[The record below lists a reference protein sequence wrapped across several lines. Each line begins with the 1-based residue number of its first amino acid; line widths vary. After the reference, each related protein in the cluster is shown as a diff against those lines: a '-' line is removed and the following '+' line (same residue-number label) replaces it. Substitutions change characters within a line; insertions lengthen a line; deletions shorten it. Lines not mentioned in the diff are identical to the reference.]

1 MSGLEG
7 KLLEIQGYWLREAKS
22 RAGESLRNVVSGV
35 LTQLYVEPGQFI
47 LEFLQNA
54 EDALM
59 EARRMGLVRN
69 EEERYFK
76 IELYKDKVVI
86 SHDGKPFD
94 ERDLEGLCGIRSNKK
109 PALGYKGFIGIG
121 WKSVFLVSNR
131 VEVHSEGLFFEFN
144 RDYWRSELAKGV
156 LDRYGLK
163 PEDVIW
169 QLTPIPIQPTT
180 PVSKETKFVVHLDE
194 ARYESVARIVGE
206 LGPSLFL
213 FLDSIN
219 KVKIENYVEG
229 KNKVIEWFVKSEEE
243 FENAK
248 VRKVNVMVAEDG
260 VSTSHKFIVFK
271 KEFEVPEDVRKDPV
285 TVNAKRGDVVKR
297 EVALAFSL
305 DPATDDLRP
314 LEEKQ
319 QFWGMYSF
327 LPLYEVRTGLRFL
340 VQADFIVHP
349 GRRYLHVEAKWN
361 RWLMECAAELA
372 RIAIEYLRK
381 KYKKSYLTVFA
392 HHELNEE
399 VYKRLIEPT
408 IVSTISKVLS
418 DPVVLCYRDH
428 EVKLGNVVEASE
440 EIFELIKHG
449 LFSEDE
455 LKHIFGDE
463 KHILDPDF
471 KLGEYSYRVRHLGL
485 PDILNEKLIRAKM
498 EKSFEEAVIFLSETY
513 KMLYNKY
520 KNYRYVI
527 QNKELVLT
535 SSLCVKHAS
544 NTYLPVFDQKV
555 EECRKRYPKVDEYL
569 RSLDFVHEK
578 LIESLGVEI
587 LKWLG
592 VREVGLEELVEG
604 VLLRE
609 ISVDAPPRGVDELL
623 AISLLARVS
632 GVVLEK
638 PVWVVTVGG
647 SIEKSSEVYHPVKEV
662 RSLKDYREIMEKL
675 GFKVLDIDKYLSYD
689 ADEEGWRSFFSKVV
703 KGAEFVEWVQYGD
716 YYRRALHRDYWEIF
730 KRIKKALETSP
741 IEDNTRLI
749 RFLKGLYDLGFKTYL
764 EETHWKDLTP
774 LKLVTDEGT
783 LADSDRCLLHDE
795 YGSKEKWARWR
806 DEGFPVGPFVSSRY
820 TDDPSRVSS
829 WRDFFRNLGVREEA
843 GAELVERFAEWFV
856 ERKLASRGYKVVGK
870 GEKGYDIRAVKG
882 GEEVYVEVKGRRS
895 EEPEDVKLTELESQV
910 AHKYGERYWLVVVVG
925 IPNNPRALVL
935 RDPAR
940 YGTEI
945 AIPGRKLKEC
955 GEEL

>member
-1 MSGLEG
+1 MSSLEG
-7 KLLEIQGYWLREAKS
+7 KLLEIQDYWLGEAKS

-35 LTQLYVEPGQFI
+35 LMQLYVEPGQFI

-59 EARRMGLVRN
+59 EARRMGLVRD

-76 IELYKDKVVI
+76 IELYKDRVVI
-86 SHDGKPFD
+86 SHNGKPFD

-109 PALGYKGFIGIG
+109 PSMGYKGFIGIG

-131 VEVHSEGLFFEFN
+131 VEVHSGGLSFEFN
-144 RDYWRSELAKGV
+144 RDYWRSDLARGL

-180 PVSKETKFVVHLDE
+180 PISKETKFVVYLDE
-194 ARYESVARIVGE
+194 ARYEDVARTVRE

-219 KVKIENYVEG
+219 KVKIENHVEG

-248 VRKVNVMVAEDG
+248 VRKVNTIVAEDG
-260 VSTSHKFIVFK
+260 IGTSHKFIVFK

-349 GRRYLHVEAKWN
+349 GRRYLHVEARWN
-361 RWLMECAAELA
+361 KWLMECAAELV
-372 RIAIEYLRK
+372 RIAVEYLRK

-392 HHELNEE
+392 YHRLEEE
-399 VYKRLIEPT
+399 VYRKLIEPT
-408 IVSTISKVLS
+408 IVSTINKMLS
-418 DPVVLCYRDH
+418 DPIVLCYRGH
-428 EVKLGNVVEASE
+428 EVKLGNVVKASE
-440 EIFELIKHG
+440 EIFELIKRG
-449 LFSEDE
+449 LFNEDD
-455 LKHIFGDE
+455 LKCIFEDE

-471 KLGEYSYRVRHLGL
+471 KLGEYSYRVRHLEL
-485 PDILNEKLIRAKM
+485 PDILNEKLIIAKM
-498 EKSFEEAVIFLSETY
+498 EKNFEEAIKFLSEVY

-527 QNKELVLT
+527 QNKEFVLT
-535 SSLCVKHAS
+535 SSLRVKHAS
-544 NTYLPVFDQKV
+544 NAYLPVFDQKV
-555 EECRKRYPKVDEYL
+555 EECRKKYPKVDEYL

-587 LKWLG
+587 LRWLG
-592 VREVGLEELVEG
+592 VKEVGLKELVER

-609 ISVDAPPRGVDELL
+609 ISVDTPPKGVDELL
-623 AISLLARVS
+623 AISLLAKVS

-638 PVWVVTVGG
+638 PVWVVTVDGG
-647 SIEKSSEVYHPVKEV
+647 VEKSSEVYYPVKGV
-662 RSLKDYREIMEKL
+662 RSLEGYREIMKEL
-675 GFKVLDIDKYLSYD
+675 GFKVLDVDTYLNYD
-689 ADEEGWRSFFSKVV
+689 ADEEGWRKFFSKTV
-703 KGAEFVEWVQYGD
+703 KGTEFIDWISYGGYLRRVPHQD
-716 YYRRALHRDYWEIF
+716 YLEIFRRA
-730 KRIKKALETSP
+730 KKVLENSS
-741 IEDNTRLI
+741 IEDNIRLV

-764 EETHWKDLTP
+764 EETHWKELAP
-774 LKLVTDEGT
+774 LKLVTDEGI
-783 LADSDRCLLHDE
+783 LEDSDRCLLHDE
-795 YGSKEKWARWR
+795 YGPKEKWARWR
-806 DEGFPVGPFVSSRY
+806 DEGFPVGPFVSPKY
-820 TDDPSRVSS
+820 IDDPSKVSS
-829 WRDFFRNLGVREEA
+829 WRDFLRNLGVREEA
-843 GAELVERFAEWFV
+843 GTELVERFAEWFV
-856 ERKLASRGYKVVGK
+856 ERKLASRGYRVVGK
-870 GEKGYDIRAVKG
+870 GEEGYDIRAVKG

-895 EEPEDVKLTELESQV
+895 EEPDDVKLTELESQV

-925 IPNNPRALVL
+925 IPNNPKALVL

-940 YGTEI
+940 YGSEI
-945 AIPGRKLKEC
+945 AIPGRKLKEYS
-955 GEEL
+955 EEL

>member
-7 KLLEIQGYWLREAKS
+7 KLLEIQDYWLREARS

-35 LTQLYVEPGQFI
+35 LMQLYVEPGQFI

-59 EARRMGLVRN
+59 EARRMGLVRD

-76 IELYKDKVVI
+76 IELYKDRVVI
-86 SHDGKPFD
+86 SHNGKPFD
-94 ERDLEGLCGIRSNKK
+94 EHDLEGLCGIRSNKK

-131 VEVHSEGLFFEFN
+131 VEVHSGGLSFEFN

-180 PVSKETKFVVHLDE
+180 PISKETRFVVYLDE
-194 ARYESVARIVGE
+194 ARYEDVARTVRE

-219 KVKIENYVEG
+219 KVKIENRVEG

-248 VRKVNVMVAEDG
+248 VRKVYVMVAEDG
-260 VSTSHKFIVFK
+260 ISTSHKFIVFK

-349 GRRYLHVEAKWN
+349 GRRYLHIEARWN
-361 RWLMECAAELA
+361 RWLMECAAELT
-372 RIAIEYLRK
+372 RIAVEYLRK
-381 KYKKSYLTVFA
+381 KYKKSYLMVFV
-392 HHELNEE
+392 HHKLDEE
-399 VYKRLIEPT
+399 VFRRLIEPT

-418 DPVVLCYRDH
+418 DPIVLCYRGH
-428 EVKLGNVVEASE
+428 EVELGNVVKASE
-440 EIFELIKHG
+440 EIFELIKRG
-449 LFSEDE
+449 LFSEDD

-471 KLGEYSYRVRHLGL
+471 KLGDYSYRVQHLRL

-498 EKSFEEAVIFLSETY
+498 EESFEEAVKFLSETY

-520 KNYRYVI
+520 KNYNMIQDKALVI
-527 QNKELVLT
+527 T
-535 SSLCVKHAS
+535 SSFRVERAS
-544 NTYLPVFDQKV
+544 NTYLPVLYEWV
-555 EECRKRYPKVDEYL
+555 EKCRKKFPKVDEYL

-592 VREVGLEELVEG
+592 VRVVSLKELVEG
-604 VLLRE
+604 AFLRE

-623 AISLLARVS
+623 VISLLARKS

-638 PVWVVTVGG
+638 PVWVVTVDGG
-647 SIEKSSEVYHPVKEV
+647 VEKSSEVYYPVKGV

-716 YYRRALHRDYWEIF
+716 YYYRAPHRDYWEIF
-730 KRIKKALETSP
+730 IRIKKALETSP
-741 IEDNTRLI
+741 IEDNIRLI

-764 EETHWKDLTP
+764 EEAHWKSLAP
-774 LKLVTDEGT
+774 LKLVTDEGI
-783 LADSDRCLLHDE
+783 LADSDRCFLHDE
-795 YGSKEKWARWR
+795 YGPKEKWARWR
-806 DEGFPVGPFVSSRY
+806 DEGFPVGPFVSPRY
-820 TDDPSRVSS
+820 IDDPSKISS
-829 WRDFFRNLGVREEA
+829 WRDFFRSLGVREEA
-843 GAELVERFAEWFV
+843 GTELVDRFAEWFV
-856 ERKLASRGYKVVGK
+856 ERKLASRGYRVVSK
-870 GEKGYDIRAVKG
+870 GEEGCDIRAVKG

-895 EEPEDVKLTELESQV
+895 EEPDDVKLTELESQA

-925 IPNNPRALVL
+925 IPNNPKALVL

-945 AIPGRKLKEC
+945 AIPGRKLKELS
-955 GEEL
+955 EEL